1 MGNATFYQI
10 KETLTPCGA
19 EDIFKRKPGDPP
31 YVVIMDPETWNRT
44 KEKFDMVIDMDMD
57 PSEVLETKAIVN
69 FDSLTG
75 TFYVP
80 RRSEMGGP
88 PHRCAFALD
97 EKGIIFIEN
106 GEFAQLVVQKISWR
120 KRWKLPSLERFMY
133 DFLEALIERDLRL
146 LVDTEHEL
154 GLIED
159 EILESDLDKYP
170 DKLNDIRSFLMDMRI
185 HYEQM
190 LDFGQELEENEN
202 GFFKEENLRYFRLFT
217 ERVMRL
223 MDQVKQLKDYTL
235 QLRELFSTQLDI
247 RMNRI
252 MTVLTVVTVIFMPLT
267 LIAGWYGMNF
277 VYMPELHW
285 KYSYPVVIL
294 VSVMIAAGL
303 ILWFRKKKWL

>member
-1 MGNATFYQI
+1 MYYQI
-10 KETLTPCGA
+10 KETLTPCSA
-19 EDIFKRKPGDPP
+19 EEIYNRKPGDPP
-31 YVVIMDPETWNRT
+31 YVAIIDPETWNRT
-44 KEKFDMVIDMDMD
+44 KERFDMVIDLDLD
-57 PSEVLETKAIVN
+57 PSDVLETKAIVN

-80 RRSEMGGP
+80 RRSEMGGI
-88 PHRCAFALD
+88 PHRFAFALD
-97 EKGIIFIEN
+97 EKGIVFIEN
-106 GEFAQLVVQKISWR
+106 GIYAAKIVEKIGWR
-120 KRWKLPSLERFMY
+120 KRWRLPSLERFLY
-133 DFLEALIERDLRL
+133 DFLEMLIERDLRL
-146 LVDTEHEL
+146 LVETEQEL
-154 GLIED
+154 GMIED

-223 MDQVKQLKDYTL
+223 MDQVKQLRDYTV

-252 MTVLTVVTVIFMPLT
+252 MTILTIVTVIFMPLT
-267 LIAGWYGMNF
+267 LIVAWYGMNCT
-277 VYMPELHW
+277 YMPALHW
-285 KYSYPVVIL
+285 KYSYLVVIL
-294 VSVMIAAGL
+294 VSAAIL
-303 ILWFRKKKWL
+303 IGGVFWFRKKKWL